1 MGPSTATQCPL
12 PSRPTSPPS
21 SVTAVEPSLPVV
33 APTSTMVCSLWVTTA
48 LQTTSSSRTAGA
60 HPGETTATCKS
71 APAATSAA
79 STASPATPRSAVP
92 FRFECSLN
100 DCIVGIFIA
109 VALVIIIGV
118 FLHLYLRGAE
128 PADGLN
134 EPLMD
139 PEAADESPQA
149 EVFQHGLRSF
159 HLVF

>member
-1 MGPSTATQCPL
+1 MGTGYTDVSSSSSALMSALNSCKSSYTTAIPSGGVTGYTDV
-12 PSRPTSPPS
+12 SSSPPS
-21 SVTAVEPSLPVV
+21 SVTAVEPSLPAV

-100 DCIVGIFIA
+100 DCNHAAWFA
-109 VALVIIIGV
+109 VLSPS
-118 FLHLYLRGAE
+118 FLNVA
-128 PADGLN
+128 
-134 EPLMD
+134 
-139 PEAADESPQA
+139 SC
-149 EVFQHGLRSF
+149 
-159 HLVF
+159 